1 MKIKFFNPTLSIC
14 SQMEFE
20 FKEDQNYFEKL
31 LSNESQAIENFIQLF
46 DFRPVAEKRNEF
58 NKHRNKLK
66 ELLIS
71 KHGAECMLKL
81 SMCDMNSG
89 IAIDHLI
96 PLSTNQLNKS
106 LRKLLPRR
114 GKKVATQSFGSN
126 HIDNL
131 VIACAKCNNHKKHRI
146 LEQKI
151 ILEILGRKSK

>member
-1 MKIKFFNPTLSIC
+1 
-14 SQMEFE
+14 MEFE
-20 FKEDQNYFEKL
+20 FKEDQDYFEKL
-31 LSNESQAIENFIQLF
+31 LCSETQTIEHFKHLF
-46 DFRPVAEKRNEF
+46 DFRPVTEKRNYI
-58 NKHRNKLK
+58 NKNGSKLK

-71 KHGAECMLKL
+71 KHGAECMLRL

-106 LRKLLPRR
+106 LRKLKAVK

-131 VIACAKCNNHKKHRI
+131 VIACSNCNNHKKHRI
-146 LEQKI
+146 LEMEMLQR
-151 ILEILGRKSK
+151 ILNRK

>member
-1 MKIKFFNPTLSIC
+1 
-14 SQMEFE
+14 MEFE
-20 FKEDQNYFEKL
+20 FKEDQDYFEKL
-31 LSNESQAIENFIQLF
+31 LSVESQTIENFIPLF
-46 DFRPVAEKRNEF
+46 DFRPVTEKRNEF

-71 KHGAECMLKL
+71 KHGAKCMLKL

-96 PLSTNQLNKS
+96 PLSTNQLNRT
-106 LRKLLPRR
+106 LRKLKPVK

-131 VIACAKCNNHKKHRI
+131 VIACANCNNHKKHRI
-146 LEQKI
+146 LQ
-151 ILEILGRKSK
+151 GRKFHEIFEIKKLKFSIDEKRP